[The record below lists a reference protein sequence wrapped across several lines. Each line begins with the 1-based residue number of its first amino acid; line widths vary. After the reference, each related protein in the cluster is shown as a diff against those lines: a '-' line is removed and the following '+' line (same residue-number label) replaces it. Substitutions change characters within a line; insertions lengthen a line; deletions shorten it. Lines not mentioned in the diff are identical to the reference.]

1 MRYLRKFQHKKSLPF
16 FSREESC
23 FIHGYWEQ
31 LNEGFLGVPHL
42 SASAFLPLCLQFSLL
57 THLPHLLPRCCPAP
71 CSMVPALALS
81 SRKAA
86 NVFSLLSH
94 DLLQVKGWREVNLVP
109 SAPMIILLS
118 TSFYN
123 SGVCSMPDRV
133 RIPWDNHGACWHF
146 CQDTGYRPEESQ
158 ASYHAVIVQSDKQR
172 WLRLLISKYS

>member
-16 FSREESC
+16 FSKEESC

-31 LNEGFLGVPHL
+31 LNGGFLSMPHL
-42 SASAFLPLCLQFSLL
+42 SASAFLPLCLQFPLL
-57 THLPHLLPRCCPAP
+57 THLPHLLPRCCPAL
-71 CSMVPALALS
+71 CSMVPAIALS

-86 NVFSLLSH
+86 NVCSMTSSRSK
-94 DLLQVKGWREVNLVP
+94 DGVVNPVP

-123 SGVCSMPDRV
+123 SGVCSMPDKV
-133 RIPWDNHGACWHF
+133 RISWDNNGACWHF

-172 WLRLLISKYS
+172 WLRLLVCKYS